1 MVGCGAMDT
10 THRKELALGTIW
22 FGTRQDAERSYALL
36 DHYVARGGRWLDT
49 ADNYAFW
56 ESPSG
61 TGGASETVIGDWL
74 RRHPGVRD
82 EVAIS
87 TKIGANPT
95 VPGTWAAPME
105 GLSPRAV
112 EEAVAPSM
120 ARLGVDVID
129 LLWAHIEDRA
139 VPLEE
144 QVEALG
150 SLVADGRVRRL
161 GASNHATWRVERAR
175 SLARTRGL
183 ASYDALQLR
192 HSYLQPMPFAPL
204 PPGHVVATPE
214 SLDYVASEGL
224 DMWAYTTLLSGAYAR
239 TDRLPHAY
247 RHPETDRRL
256 AALDRVARRLDATRN
271 QVVLAWLIGG
281 TPAVTPVVGVS
292 DIAQLDEAMDALAL
306 PLDAEARAVLDGR
319 DAQ

>member
-1 MVGCGAMDT
+1 MDT

-22 FGTRQDAERSYALL
+22 FGTRQDAKRSYALL

-49 ADNYAFW
+49 SNNYAFW
-56 ESPSG
+56 ESPSRN
-61 TGGASETVIGDWL
+61 GGASETVIGDWL
-74 RRHPGVRD
+74 RRHPGIRD

-95 VPGTWAAPME
+95 VPGTWASSME

-139 VPLEE
+139 VPLEK

-161 GASNHATWRVERAR
+161 GASNHTTWRVERAR

-183 ASYDALQLR
+183 APYDALQLR
-192 HSYLQPMPFAPL
+192 HSYLQPIPFVPL
-204 PPGHVVATPE
+204 PDTGHVVATAE
-214 SLDYVASEGL
+214 TLDYVASEGL
-224 DMWAYTTLLSGAYAR
+224 GMWAYTTLLSGAYAR
-239 TDRLPHAY
+239 TDRLQHAY
-247 RHPETDRRL
+247 RHPDTDRRL

-281 TPAVTPVVGVS
+281 TPAVTPIVGVS

-306 PLDAEARAVLDGR
+306 QLDAEARAVLDGR